1 MVENLC
7 DSNGECAQKT
17 VFSELSRNRGFNK
30 QKQTHQQTHQQTVM
44 SVNSIGECKTAD
56 EIYRFLM
63 DRLFLIP
70 NQPPILEQF
79 NGHEWQT
86 VSGFRNYYFFY
97 NVFKNPQT
105 QEYAFHVG
113 NGECYELDKQNFPS
127 WGFGTSYET
136 VVRNAANKM
145 MEYYAGFNKN

>member
-1 MVENLC
+1 
-7 DSNGECAQKT
+7 
-17 VFSELSRNRGFNK
+17 
-30 QKQTHQQTHQQTVM
+30 
-44 SVNSIGECKTAD
+44 
-56 EIYRFLM
+56 M
-63 DRLFLIP
+63 DRLIP
-70 NQPPILEQF
+70 TPPILEQF

-127 WGFGTSYET
+127 WGVGTSYET

-145 MEYYAGFNKN
+145 MEYYAGFNRN